1 MKLWEVKA
9 QALRLMFADTD
20 VEFSFEEF
28 ESGVIYENA
37 NTREKL
43 IRMNDSVKRAI
54 DLFFQYNGEISQ
66 MTTRKLISSTT
77 NNITTYFNQL
87 HLSAVSNIGYPT
99 RIDVI
104 ENLENNIQPLSNISF
119 DYDQLAKAVHFFD
132 NNYAYYEDKIDF
144 RVYYKIAKVNLPD
157 GVNELTYEL
166 NDLGIPVEV
175 QRQIPLYIKGEIFQ
189 EDEAGMAQ
197 QARNEY
203 MQFLIQNQR
212 KNFSKVQTKVKKVFK
227 RRFNV

>member
-28 ESGVIYENA
+28 QSGAIYQNA

-66 MTTRKLISSTT
+66 MTTISLKGVVV
-77 NNITTYFNQL
+77 NDVDYYFNKL
-87 HLSAVSNIGYPT
+87 DLSLITNIGYPT

-104 ENLENNIQPLSNISF
+104 ENLEKNIQPLSNISF
-119 DYDQLAKAVHFFD
+119 DYDQLAKEVHFFD
-132 NNYAYYEDKIDF
+132 NNYAYYEGNIEF

-157 GVNELTYEL
+157 SVNELTYDL
-166 NDLGIPVEV
+166 NILGIPVEV
-175 QRQIPLYIKGEIFQ
+175 QRQIPLYVKSEIYQ

-197 QARNEY
+197 QAKNEY
-203 MQFLIQNQR
+203 MQFLVQNQR
-212 KNFSKVQTKVKKVFK
+212 KNFSKVQTKVKKLFK